1 MQVVRGG
8 RRKIVSI
15 FDLVAGDI
23 VPLSL
28 GGQVPADGIMVE
40 GHSLSIDESAM
51 TGESDPVRTLQS
63 LLMFAFP
70 V

>member
-1 MQVVRGG
+1 VN
-8 RRKIVSI
+8 SI
-15 FDLVAGDI
+15 
-23 VPLSL
+23 
-28 GGQVPADGIMVE
+28 QVPADGIMVE

>member
-1 MQVVRGG
+1 MVVYAMQVVRGG

-28 GGQVPADGIMVE
+28 GGQVCPFGWM
-40 GHSLSIDESAM
+40 
-51 TGESDPVRTLQS
+51 
-63 LLMFAFP
+63 AFEL
-70 V
+70 

>member
-1 MQVVRGG
+1 LSA
-8 RRKIVSI
+8 KITVSSI
-15 FDLVAGDI
+15 
-23 VPLSL
+23 
-28 GGQVPADGIMVE
+28 QVPADGIMVE

-51 TGESDPVRTLQS
+51 TGESDPVRTVQS

>member
-15 FDLVAGDI
+15 FDLVVGDI

-28 GGQVPADGIMVE
+28 GGQVCPFGWMAFELWCWCSM
-40 GHSLSIDESAM
+40 H
-51 TGESDPVRTLQS
+51 R
-63 LLMFAFP
+63 FAKEP
-70 V
+70 